1 MRVMPDRPDEPGE
14 WSPPRPIPETY
25 WLVPGRLLVGE
36 YPGSSSRAEAMERLR
51 RFLLAGVTCFVDLT
65 EPRELPSYE
74 ALLPFSNPDGRR
86 VEYLREPI
94 PDHGIPQSPEVM
106 QRVLATIDDAL
117 AAGHVVYLH
126 CRAGIGRSATVAGCW
141 LASRP
146 ARAADALDEL
156 QRQWQHCA
164 KAAVWAAVPET
175 DAQVEYIRRWAPLR
189 PGRSALRVPAGRLEL
204 HERARG
210 ALLGLAAADAAG
222 SAADTGG
229 SIAGHW
235 TQHTALALCLAES
248 LLERGRFDARDQI
261 ERYLHC
267 QRDGHLTATG
277 RPSDVTPDVA
287 KALATYQWRGLPT
300 AGSHDPHD
308 RSTASLPRV
317 VAAVLYSLADP
328 AAAVHLAGECARTTH
343 QSPFVIDACRYYGAM
358 LVGAFRGAAPSTV
371 LGAMFEPVPG
381 LWAARPLKPAVTA
394 MAREVDLAAPGPNSR
409 KPHGADVLD
418 AVARARAAAGAAT
431 DFDDAVHRARA
442 AAVEPGLETALAGT
456 LMGALYGVESIPPA
470 RREGLA
476 RVDLLESFASR
487 LCEGRAG
494 ASTTTASGAREP

>member
-1 MRVMPDRPDEPGE
+1 MHSMPDRPDEPSDR
-14 WSPPRPIPETY
+14 SPPRPIPETY

-51 RFLLAGVTCFVDLT
+51 RFLQAGVTCFVDLT

-74 ALLPFSNPDGRR
+74 ALLPFATPDGRR

-106 QRVLATIDDAL
+106 LRVLATIDDAL
-117 AAGHVVYLH
+117 SAGHVVYLH

-146 ARAADALDEL
+146 VRAGDALDEL
-156 QRQWQHCA
+156 QRQWQQCA

-175 DAQVEYIRRWAPLR
+175 DEQVEYVRRWAPSR
-189 PGRSALRVPAGRLEL
+189 PGRPTLRIPAGRPDLGG
-204 HERARG
+204 RARG

-222 SAADTGG
+222 SATEEGG
-229 SIAGHW
+229 STAGQW

-261 ERYLHC
+261 GRYLRW

-277 RPSDVTPDVA
+277 RPSEVTPDVA
-287 KALATYQWRGLPT
+287 RALATYQWRGLPT

-328 AAAVHLAGECARTTH
+328 AAAVQLAGECARTTH
-343 QSPFVIDACRYYGAM
+343 QSPFAIDACRYYGAM
-358 LVGAFRGAAPSTV
+358 LVGALRGAEPAPV

-381 LWAARPLKPAVTA
+381 LWAARPLKPAVAA
-394 MAREVDLAAPGPNSR
+394 MARGVDLTVPGPNYR
-409 KPHGADVLD
+409 KPHKADVLD
-418 AVARARAAAGAAT
+418 AVARARAAVARAA
-431 DFDDAVHRARA
+431 DFDDAVRRARA
-442 AAVEPGLETALAGT
+442 AAVEPGLEAALAGT

-470 RREGLA
+470 RRENLA

-487 LCEGRAG
+487 LCERRAED
-494 ASTTTASGAREP
+494 STTTASGAREP